1 MREFPSCFGESG
13 VQVADSSGGGATG
26 KHGQNLV
33 TCVYRTPP
41 AGRRRRPC
49 SITVAWSKTMTGRS
63 FSLQIED
70 TAAGDC
76 LWKIDIKPWL
86 FSGKKGS
93 KSTAAEDGK
102 IELFWDLSAAK
113 FAGGGPEPLS
123 GFYLAV
129 VFDAEMAL
137 LLGDRNKEAYRRTGG
152 ATPTSGAAACV
163 WKKEHLFGKR
173 VFSTAARF
181 SAAGQPHEIA
191 IECDAAAAQP
201 PVGGP
206 SLEIRIDRRRAV
218 EVKRLAWKFRGNQT
232 ILVDGVPV
240 EVFWDVHRWLFGG
253 GAPAN
258 AVFMFQSSTAGAA
271 EKPSP
276 LPEKK
281 PRAAAFSLVL
291 HAWRTE

>member
-1 MREFPSCFGESG
+1 
-13 VQVADSSGGGATG
+13 
-26 KHGQNLV
+26 
-33 TCVYRTPP
+33 
-41 AGRRRRPC
+41 
-49 SITVAWSKTMTGRS
+49 MTGRS

-70 TAAGDC
+70 TTAGDC

-137 LLGDRNKEAYRRTGG
+137 LLGDRSKEAYRRTGG
-152 ATPTSGAAACV
+152 AAPTSGAAACV

-191 IECDAAAAQP
+191 IE
-201 PVGGP
+201 
-206 SLEIRIDRRRAV
+206 IDRRRAV

-258 AVFMFQSSTAGAA
+258 GVFMFQSSTAGAA